1 MMMMLVVMMLIMVM
15 VMVVMRKTCKY
26 DGQAMFQC
34 PDGGGTH
41 TNQTSGTGSEILKI
55 LEGMTLFEYLNAKQM
70 IGNLN
75 NLKHKMKIRCR
86 IR

>member
-1 MMMMLVVMMLIMVM
+1 MIVLLMVLMMMMMMMS
-15 VMVVMRKTCKY
+15 TCKY
-26 DGQAMFQC
+26 DGQAMFKC

-55 LEGMTLFEYLNAKQM
+55 LEDMTLFEYLNAKQM

>member
-1 MMMMLVVMMLIMVM
+1 MLMMLVMLM

-41 TNQTSGTGSEILKI
+41 TNQTSGKGSEILNF
-55 LEGMTLFEYLNAKQM
+55 LEDMTIFDLN
-70 IGNLN
+70 I
-75 NLKHKMKIRCR
+75 
-86 IR
+86 